1 MKRFIG
7 FSTLAAVLS
16 MAPGLSGYQFYD
28 TPPPKWGGGAA
39 GTPSGDI
46 TWLFDSAGTPDMAGG
61 DPVLLDGEFAVLIGC
76 LQDWESATNGNLD
89 LHYIGTTSAAIV
101 TGDGNHI
108 ARWEDVAFPSFPTG
122 PLPGGVIGICTF
134 DYTGSSMTDA
144 DVEFNGVGFTWSDAV
159 LMKKVALHEF
169 GHAIAFAHESATV
182 GGVPISA
189 GGVPVSIMYPSVS
202 GVTDLTTDDEA
213 GAVALYGFGTG
224 SDGIVEGGPPPPP
237 PPFSHP
243 PRRPDPVDPS
253 STRSPNFKSSN
264 HNSSSD
270 DDDDYG
276 HGIRRYKNKY
286 CVVATAA
293 SGSENASRVDA
304 LRAMRDRSLQATQTG
319 ASVIGTYEN
328 AAAPV
333 AQVVKQSEVLRALV
347 RGALSR

>member
-1 MKRFIG
+1 MKRFFG
-7 FSTLAAVLS
+7 FATLSAVLS

-28 TPPPKWGGGAA
+28 TPPPKWGGGSA
-39 GTPSGDI
+39 GTSSGGNID
-46 TWLFDSAGTPDMAGG
+46 WLFDAAGTPDMAGG
-61 DPVLLDGEFAVLIGC
+61 PLTADGEYTILIGC
-76 LQDWESATNGNLD
+76 LQDWESATAGNLD
-89 LHYIGTTSAAIV
+89 LRYIGTTSAAIS

-108 ARWEDVAFPSFPTG
+108 ARWEDVSFPSFPTG

-134 DYTGSSMTDA
+134 DYTGSFMNDA
-144 DVEFNGVGFTWSDAV
+144 DVEFNGVGFTWSDPV

-169 GHAIAFAHESATV
+169 GHAFAFAHESATV

-202 GVTDLTTDDEA
+202 SVTDLTTDDQA
-213 GAVALYGFGTG
+213 GAVALYGTGTG
-224 SDGIVEGGPPPPP
+224 TDGIVETAPPPPP

-243 PRRPDPVDPS
+243 PRRSDPVDPS
-253 STRSPNFKSSN
+253 GTRSPNFKSDN
-264 HNSSSD
+264 DETYSSD
-270 DDDDYG
+270 SEDYG
-276 HGIRRYKNKY
+276 RGLRRYKNKY

-304 LRAMRDRSLQATQTG
+304 LRALRDRSLQATRTG
-319 ASVIGTYEN
+319 ARVIGTYEST
-328 AAAPV
+328 AAPL